1 MPAYFMLQCEACGK
15 TAKEDEAIN
24 WLRVEIAGVDAT
36 TWSDRPIEGHYCSR
50 ECLMSRLKE
59 NGE

>member
-1 MPAYFMLQCEACGK
+1 MSAYITLQCEVCSK
-15 TAKEDEAIN
+15 TAKENEAIN

-50 ECLMSRLKE
+50 ECLVSRLKE
-59 NGE
+59 N